1 MFPGGS
7 SLGIGGLF
15 SKFAKLAKWRIF
27 QKMSEI
33 GLCNFCHAYAG
44 GRIAFI
50 VGMELPSIDP
60 HRMEWGLV
68 NLGHLSEDNS
78 LKTAKN

>member
-50 VGMELPSIDP
+50 VGMKLPSIDP
-60 HRMEWGLV
+60 HRMEGSLV
-68 NLGHLSEDNS
+68 NLGQILAKK
-78 LKTAKN
+78 LRKTAKN